1 MALIHE
7 RLYKSDDFKS
17 INFGEYIT
25 NLADI
30 LYNTYVSDKNRIK
43 LDLQMENIEDLKVD
57 INNAIPLGL
66 IVNELLSNAMKHAF
80 PNYMQGR
87 IMVDFYKDDDQFELV
102 VSDDG
107 IGFPQEL
114 NYKNT
119 ESLGLQVVNTLTN
132 QIGGKITMDVDKGT
146 TFTIKFKEDFD

>member
-1 MALIHE
+1 
-7 RLYKSDDFKS
+7 
-17 INFGEYIT
+17 
-25 NLADI
+25 
-30 LYNTYVSDKNRIK
+30 
-43 LDLQMENIEDLKVD
+43 MENMDDLKVD

-80 PNYMQGR
+80 PNDMSGM
-87 IMVDFYKDDDQFELV
+87 IIVDFSKEDDQFELV
-102 VSDDG
+102 VSDNG

-114 NYKNT
+114 DYKNT

-132 QIGGKITMDVDKGT
+132 QIGGKITMEVDNGT

>member
-1 MALIHE
+1 
-7 RLYKSDDFKS
+7 
-17 INFGEYIT
+17 
-25 NLADI
+25 
-30 LYNTYVSDKNRIK
+30 
-43 LDLQMENIEDLKVD
+43 
-57 INNAIPLGL
+57 
-66 IVNELLSNAMKHAF
+66 
-80 PNYMQGR
+80 
-87 IMVDFYKDDDQFELV
+87 MVDFYKDDDQFELV